1 MRLGAH
7 ESIAGGLVNAFDR
20 GHTATCEAIQIFTK
34 SNRQWRAKPLDDEA
48 VASWRERM
56 AAEEAAGG
64 IFPVV
69 AHASYLINIAS
80 PEEATWQK
88 SSAAL
93 KIELERCATL
103 GVPYLAVHPGS
114 HMNAGEQVGLGNV
127 SRALG
132 QLHAETSGT
141 ETMICL
147 EGMAGQ
153 GTNLGYT
160 FEQLAWLLNH
170 THEGERL
177 GICLDS
183 CHLYAAGFDIRTPK
197 GYAATMDTFDRIVGL
212 NRLCIL
218 HLNDS
223 VHDLGSRR
231 DRHTH
236 IGEGTIGLEG
246 FRNFVNDP
254 RFAGLPGLIETD
266 KSSDL
271 HEDIENLARLR
282 NLIESSSL
290 PVPWRL

>member
-34 SNRQWRAKPLDDEA
+34 SNRQWKAKPLSEEE
-48 VASWRERM
+48 VAAWRERQ
-56 AAEEAAGG
+56 AAEEEAGG

-69 AHASYLINIAS
+69 AHTSYLINVAS
-80 PEEATWQK
+80 PKEDVWLK
-88 SSAAL
+88 SVDAL
-93 KIELERCATL
+93 KIEVERCEML
-103 GVPYLAVHPGS
+103 GIPYLALHPGS
-114 HMNAGEQVGLGNV
+114 HLKAGEEAGLANV
-127 SRALG
+127 ARALS
-132 QLHAETSGT
+132 QLHAETPGV

-147 EGMAGQ
+147 EQMAGQ
-153 GTNLGYT
+153 GTNLGTT
-160 FEQLAWLLNH
+160 FEQLAWLLDH
-170 THEGERL
+170 TDQGERL

-183 CHLYAAGFDIRTPK
+183 CHLYAAGYDVRTPE
-197 GYAATMDTFDRIVGL
+197 GYAETIDDLDRIVGL
-212 NRLCIL
+212 ERLKVV

-223 VHDLGSRR
+223 LHELGSRR

-254 RFAGLPGLIETD
+254 RLSDLPGLLETD
-266 KSSDL
+266 KSDDL

-282 NLIESSSL
+282 SLIE
-290 PVPWRL
+290 